1 MSAGVQESLHNHE
14 TAMARSSGDDN
25 VGPKEFLLDRSVA
38 KSLSDRSVTR
48 PVSCQS
54 LPDS

>member
-1 MSAGVQESLHNHE
+1 
-14 TAMARSSGDDN
+14 MARSSGDDN
-25 VGPKEFLLDRSVA
+25 VVPKESLLDRSVA

-54 LPDS
+54 LPDSYILITNLSNLC